1 MAISVNIQGTKGKQR
16 YPLDMTPFGI
26 IFNET
31 IRYHEEGEMI
41 HQPQSAF
48 RALSDPTRRDIL
60 RLLATQ
66 DMTIAEVTD
75 RFDITRPAIK
85 KHLTILQEGNLIH
98 VQAKGRERI
107 NSLNPA
113 GMAPVLDWLEYFNTF
128 WDDRLSALKTVI
140 EKDNT

>member
-1 MAISVNIQGTKGKQR
+1 ME
-16 YPLDMTPFGI
+16 
-26 IFNET
+26 ET
-31 IRYHEEGEMI
+31 MI

-60 RLLATQ
+60 RLLTQQ

-75 RFDITRPAIK
+75 QFDITRPAVK
-85 KHLTILQEGNLIH
+85 KHLTILQEGNLIQ
-98 VQAKGRERI
+98 VQAKGRERV

-128 WDDRLSALKTVI
+128 WDDRLSSLKTII
-140 EKDNT
+140 EKDTK

>member
-1 MAISVNIQGTKGKQR
+1 
-16 YPLDMTPFGI
+16 
-26 IFNET
+26 
-31 IRYHEEGEMI
+31 MI

-75 RFDITRPAIK
+75 QFDITRPAVK
-85 KHLTILQEGNLIH
+85 KHLTILQEGNLIQ
-98 VQAKGRERI
+98 VQAKGRERV
-107 NSLNPA
+107 NSLNPE

-128 WDDRLSALKTVI
+128 WDDRLGTLKTII
-140 EKDNT
+140 EKDLK

>member
-1 MAISVNIQGTKGKQR
+1 
-16 YPLDMTPFGI
+16 MTPFGI

-75 RFDITRPAIK
+75 QFDITRPAVK
-85 KHLTILQEGNLIH
+85 KHLTILQEGNLIQ
-98 VQAKGRERI
+98 VQAKGRERV

-128 WDDRLSALKTVI
+128 WDDRLGTLKTII
-140 EKDNT
+140 EKDLK

>member
-1 MAISVNIQGTKGKQR
+1 
-16 YPLDMTPFGI
+16 
-26 IFNET
+26 
-31 IRYHEEGEMI
+31 MI

-60 RLLATQ
+60 RLLTQQ

-75 RFDITRPAIK
+75 QFDITRPAVK
-85 KHLTILQEGNLIH
+85 KHLTILQEGNLIQ
-98 VQAKGRERI
+98 VQAKGRERV

-128 WDDRLSALKTVI
+128 WDDRLSSLKTII
-140 EKDNT
+140 EKDTK

>member
-1 MAISVNIQGTKGKQR
+1 
-16 YPLDMTPFGI
+16 MTPFGI
-26 IFNET
+26 VFNET
-31 IRYHEEGEMI
+31 IRYHKEGEMI

-75 RFDITRPAIK
+75 QFDITRPAVK
-85 KHLTILQEGNLIH
+85 KHLTILQEGNLIQ
-98 VQAKGRERI
+98 VQAKGRERV

-128 WDDRLSALKTVI
+128 WDDRLGTLKTII
-140 EKDNT
+140 EKDLK

>member
-1 MAISVNIQGTKGKQR
+1 
-16 YPLDMTPFGI
+16 
-26 IFNET
+26 
-31 IRYHEEGEMI
+31 MI

-60 RLLATQ
+60 RLLTQQ

-75 RFDITRPAIK
+75 QFDITRPAVK
-85 KHLTILQEGNLIH
+85 KHLTILQEGNLIQ
-98 VQAKGRERI
+98 VQAKGRERV

-128 WDDRLSALKTVI
+128 WDDRLSSLKTII
-140 EKDNT
+140 EKETK

>member
-1 MAISVNIQGTKGKQR
+1 
-16 YPLDMTPFGI
+16 
-26 IFNET
+26 
-31 IRYHEEGEMI
+31 MI

-75 RFDITRPAIK
+75 QFDITRPAVK
-85 KHLTILQEGNLIH
+85 KHLTILQEGNLIQ
-98 VQAKGRERI
+98 VQAKGRERV

-128 WDDRLSALKTVI
+128 WDDRLGTLKTII
-140 EKDNT
+140 EKDLK

>member
-1 MAISVNIQGTKGKQR
+1 
-16 YPLDMTPFGI
+16 
-26 IFNET
+26 
-31 IRYHEEGEMI
+31 MI

-60 RLLATQ
+60 RLLTQQ

-75 RFDITRPAIK
+75 QFDITRPAIK
-85 KHLTILQEGNLIH
+85 KHLTILQEGNLIQ
-98 VQAKGRERI
+98 VQAKGRERV

-113 GMAPVLDWLEYFNTF
+113 GMAPVLDWLDYFNTF
-128 WDDRLSALKTVI
+128 WDDRLSTLKAVI